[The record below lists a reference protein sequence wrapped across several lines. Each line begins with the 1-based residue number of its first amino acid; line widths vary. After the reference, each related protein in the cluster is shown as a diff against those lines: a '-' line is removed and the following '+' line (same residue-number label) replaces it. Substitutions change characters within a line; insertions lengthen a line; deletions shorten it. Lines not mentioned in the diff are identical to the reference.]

1 MQESIFEILVPLIV
15 FFLFSFIIYLVYRNS
30 EKSESKKYH
39 TFWPRMWSP
48 YVDAF
53 ILYVIWAMFSLV
65 DLSNSKLTFT
75 FLAVIFL
82 FKNSLGHF
90 YTIYMHGKHGATVG
104 KMICKVKIVDNK
116 TEGAI
121 SFKQAI
127 LRGSFP
133 LVLLIIS
140 TAWILT
146 DPNSGSYVSVGV
158 NPLGKN
164 EIPAFVHIM
173 TTTGILSLIWILAE
187 LITMLTN
194 SKRRALHDL
203 IAGTVVV
210 RTNIKIKKDNIQQK
224 VTIS

>member
-1 MQESIFEILVPLIV
+1 MQESIFEILVSLIV

-30 EKSESKKYH
+30 KKSESKKYH

-53 ILYVIWAMFSLV
+53 ILSVIWAMFSLV

-75 FLAVIFL
+75 FLALIVL

-121 SFKQAI
+121 SFKQAV
-127 LRGSFP
+127 LRDAFP
-133 LVLLIIS
+133 LVILIVS
-140 TAWILT
+140 AVWILT
-146 DPNSGSYVSVGV
+146 ETNSGLYVSTGG
-158 NPLGKN
+158 NQIGKN
-164 EIPAFVHIM
+164 EIPGFIHILM
-173 TTTGILSLIWILAE
+173 TTGILSLIWILAE

-210 RTNIKIKKDNIQQK
+210 RTNLE
-224 VTIS
+224 TEREHSATPS